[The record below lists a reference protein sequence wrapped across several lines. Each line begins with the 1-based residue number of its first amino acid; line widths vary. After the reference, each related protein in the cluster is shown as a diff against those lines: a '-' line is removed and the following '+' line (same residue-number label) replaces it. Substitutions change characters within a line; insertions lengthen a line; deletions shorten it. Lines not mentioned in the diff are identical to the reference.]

1 MATFSYVTC
10 QWRKTWSAT
19 NGQGVSEFRNL
30 GENRAELNGGYE
42 CHSSECLMEEPPAI
56 HNDKSYPSI
65 ANRLWR
71 EETNEC
77 TLSFKRNTLS
87 CINADKLK
95 NFFGWPRF
103 LLQYPWYAEEEKKGK
118 AGKSSSEE
126 WRQRKCDH
134 RQSGF
139 SSRRKKKSSWHI
151 ALFCSS
157 GVKIAL
163 LSVQLGN
170 FDSFFGVARLESAGK
185 VCMSHFVWFSPQSV
199 VNRCP
204 KLLSN

>member
-1 MATFSYVTC
+1 MNTRDSTDEKHFFAAKWQNFGFNPFSF
-10 QWRKTWSAT
+10 W
-19 NGQGVSEFRNL
+19 NL
-30 GENRAELNGGYE
+30 FHLFKSIQIRFDYYYWKSGKSIIR
-42 CHSSECLMEEPPAI
+42 
-56 HNDKSYPSI
+56 DK
-65 ANRLWR
+65 
-71 EETNEC
+71 
-77 TLSFKRNTLS
+77 
-87 CINADKLK
+87 KLK
-95 NFFGWPRF
+95 GEWP
-103 LLQYPWYAEEEKKGK
+103 KGK
-118 AGKSSSEE
+118 VQKGKWLEAKLFGTE
-126 WRQRKCDH
+126 KWRQRKCDH